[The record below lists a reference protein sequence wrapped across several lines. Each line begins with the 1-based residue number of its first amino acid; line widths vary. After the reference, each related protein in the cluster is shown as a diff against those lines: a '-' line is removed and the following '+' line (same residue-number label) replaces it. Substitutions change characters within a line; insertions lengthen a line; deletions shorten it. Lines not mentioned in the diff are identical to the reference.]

1 VNFPVARLAEPGL
14 LSDASDQSRTRLG
27 EPGHQIPRDLGVR
40 HRSVDLSSLTMTDT
54 QSTTIDLIHEL
65 EWRGLLKDCT
75 DKDGLRDHLRTGTRK
90 IYAGFDPTADSLTI
104 GNLVP
109 IMLLAHV
116 KRAGHTPVV
125 VMGGGTGLIGD
136 PSGKSAERQM
146 MTEEMVQH
154 NVDSQRPIYD
164 AVLGPIAGPE
174 HELKNNNDWLSKISY
189 IEALRDIGKHF
200 SVNMMMQKESV
211 KDRLNNREQGIS
223 YTEFSYMIL
232 QAYDFAHLY
241 EHEGVTVQL
250 GGSDQYGNIVA
261 GGDLIR
267 RLRVQKFTDI
277 SRSIFAPLLSDL
289 DEMQERHPLYKSL
302 SGIKDTLTNMEES
315 LLPDSPFW
323 SSLADLVDRTIPD
336 LPVKEVL
343 DFDGNSDAS
352 LSDALIKNNLL
363 AYQLPC
369 FGLTAPL
376 VSKADGGKFGK
387 TETGAIWLTAN
398 RTSPY
403 AYYQFWLNASD
414 DDAANWIKVFT
425 FMPQGEV
432 ESLIA
437 AHSENPGKRELQR
450 RLAQEATTILHG
462 RDKMPVAEAAGK
474 ALFTGDINTLDNDT
488 FLAVFLSVPTTEH
501 AKAELADGVD
511 MVGLLKEIGLASS
524 NREAREFLNE
534 GSVSINGQKITI
546 DTKLTED
553 HLLHE
558 SYIAIRRGKKK
569 WHLTKWA

>member
-1 VNFPVARLAEPGL
+1 MKKRAGSPFYRGM
-14 LSDASDQSRTRLG
+14 
-27 EPGHQIPRDLGVR
+27 I
-40 HRSVDLSSLTMTDT
+40 DLSSLTMTDT
-54 QSTTIDLIHEL
+54 QSTTIDLINEL

-154 NVDSQRPIYD
+154 NVDSQHPIYD

-241 EHEGVTVQL
+241 EHEGVTAQL
-250 GGSDQYGNIVA
+250 GGSDQYGNIVV
-261 GGDLIR
+261 GLDLLKKHADQLQYLRGEEFKVEIDKLDDKEEADKWKRNFVPQIR
-267 RLRVQKFTDI
+267 LFGNEPSDAPNSDEISELLNSETMNFSTSFLDAMALSIRATEKHGE
-277 SRSIFAPLLSDL
+277 SRS
-289 DEMQERHPLYKSL
+289 
-302 SGIKDTLTNMEES
+302 T
-315 LLPDSPFW
+315 
-323 SSLADLVDRTIPD
+323 
-336 LPVKEVL
+336 
-343 DFDGNSDAS
+343 
-352 LSDALIKNNLL
+352 
-363 AYQLPC
+363 
-369 FGLTAPL
+369 FGLVAPL

-462 RDKMPVAEAAGK
+462 REKMLVAEAAGK

-534 GSVSINGQKITI
+534 GSVSINGQKITL
-546 DTKLTED
+546 DTKLTVD

-569 WHLTKWA
+569 WHLTKWN

>member
-1 VNFPVARLAEPGL
+1 MPVFFFVV
-14 LSDASDQSRTRLG
+14 
-27 EPGHQIPRDLGVR
+27 IV
-40 HRSVDLSSLTMTDT
+40 LSSLTMSDT
-54 QSTTIDLIHEL
+54 KVGTIDLINEL
-65 EWRGLLKDCT
+65 QWRGLLKDCT
-75 DKDGLRDHLRTGTRK
+75 DTDGLRKHLESGTRK
-90 IYAGFDPTADSLTI
+90 VYAGFDPTADSLTI

-116 KRAGHTPVV
+116 KLAGHTPVV

-136 PSGKSAERQM
+136 PSGKSAERQI

-154 NVDSQRPIYD
+154 NVDAQRPIYD
-164 AVLGPIAGPE
+164 AVLGQIEGPP

-267 RLRVQKFTDI
+267 RKLALEVGVDAHIGGGKFNTEKLKIAKDI
-277 SRSIFAPLLSDL
+277 STD
-289 DEMQERHPLYKSL
+289 K
-302 SGIKDTLTNMEES
+302 IKT
-315 LLPDSPFW
+315 
-323 SSLADLVDRTIPD
+323 A
-336 LPVKEVL
+336 
-343 DFDGNSDAS
+343 
-352 LSDALIKNNLL
+352 
-363 AYQLPC
+363 

-387 TETGAIWLTAN
+387 TETGAIWLTAS

-403 AYYQFWLNASD
+403 AYYQFWLNSSD

-425 FMPQGEV
+425 FLSQPEV
-432 ESLIA
+432 EALIA
-437 AHSENPGKRELQR
+437 RHNENPGMRELQR
-450 RLAQEATTILHG
+450 TLAQEATTILHG
-462 RDKMPVAEAAGK
+462 EQAMRNAENAGK
-474 ALFTGDINTLDNDT
+474 ALFSGDIASLDSDT
-488 FLAVFLSVPTTEH
+488 MLEVFASVPTTEH
-501 AKAELADGVD
+501 AKSELADGVE
-511 MVGLLKEIGLASS
+511 MVELLKAINLASS
-524 NREAREFLNE
+524 NREAREFLTN
-534 GSVSINGQKITI
+534 GSVSINGEKITL
-546 DTKLTED
+546 DTKLAPE
-553 HLLHE
+553 HLLHDA
-558 SYIAIRRGKKK
+558 YIAIRRGKKK

>member
-1 VNFPVARLAEPGL
+1 
-14 LSDASDQSRTRLG
+14 
-27 EPGHQIPRDLGVR
+27 
-40 HRSVDLSSLTMTDT
+40 MTDT

-164 AVLGPIAGPE
+164 AVLGPIAGLD
-174 HELKNNNDWLSKISY
+174 HSILNNLEW
-189 IEALRDIGKHF
+189 LRDLSFLGVLRLYGKHF
-200 SVNMMMQKESV
+200 SVNMMMQKESI
-211 KDRLNNREQGIS
+211 KERLNNREQGIS

-232 QAYDFAHLY
+232 QAYDFHYLY
-241 EHEGVTVQL
+241 KSHDVTIQL
-250 GGSDQYGNIVA
+250 GGSDQFGNIVA
-261 GGDLIR
+261 GISLIR
-267 RLRVQKFTDI
+267 KIWIQT
-277 SRSIFAPLLSDL
+277 A
-289 DEMQERHPLYKSL
+289 LYE
-302 SGIKDTLTNMEES
+302 IKKNRPEENEDFI
-315 LLPDSPFW
+315 LLPDEKHESIELP
-323 SSLADLVDRTIPD
+323 AD
-336 LPVKEVL
+336 KK
-343 DFDGNSDAS
+343 A
-352 LSDALIKNNLL
+352 
-363 AYQLPC
+363 

-376 VSKADGGKFGK
+376 VAKADGGKFGK

-450 RLAQEATTILHG
+450 TLAQEATTILHG
-462 RDKMPVAEAAGK
+462 REKMLVAEAAGK

>member
-1 VNFPVARLAEPGL
+1 
-14 LSDASDQSRTRLG
+14 
-27 EPGHQIPRDLGVR
+27 
-40 HRSVDLSSLTMTDT
+40 MTDT
-54 QSTTIDLIHEL
+54 NPTIPDLIAEL

-75 DKDGLRDHLRTGTRK
+75 DTEGLRDHLADPKNAPRK
-90 IYAGFDPTADSLTI
+90 VYAGFDPTADSLTI

-109 IMLLAHV
+109 IMLLAHI
-116 KRAGHTPVV
+116 KRAGHTPIV

-146 MTEEMVQH
+146 MTAEMVQH

-164 AVLGPIAGPE
+164 SVLGQIEGPA
-174 HELKNNNDWLSKISY
+174 HELKNNHDWLGKISY

-267 RLRVQKFTDI
+267 RRNWKG
-277 SRSIFAPLLSDL
+277 RSVDSD
-289 DEMQERHPLYKSL
+289 
-302 SGIKDTLTNMEES
+302 G
-315 LLPDSPFW
+315 DSVID
-323 SSLADLVDRTIPD
+323 SEKYT
-336 LPVKEVL
+336 
-343 DFDGNSDAS
+343 SDAE
-352 LSDALIKNNLL
+352 A
-363 AYQLPC
+363 

-387 TETGAIWLTAN
+387 TETGAVWLTAN

-403 AYYQFWLNASD
+403 AYYQFWLNSSD

-425 FMPQGEV
+425 FLDQPTIEA
-432 ESLIA
+432 LIA
-437 AHSENPGKRELQR
+437 RHREAPGKRELQR
-450 RLAQEATTILHG
+450 TLAQEATRILHG
-462 RDKMPVAEAAGK
+462 EDAMLNAENAGK
-474 ALFTGDINTLDNDT
+474 ALFSGDIASLDAQSM
-488 FLAVFLSVPTTEH
+488 LEVFASVPTTEH
-501 AKAELADGVD
+501 AKSDLADSVD
-511 MVGLLKEIGLASS
+511 MVAFLVSIGMASS
-524 NREAREFLNE
+524 NRESREFLNA
-534 GSVSINGQKITI
+534 GSVSINGEKITI
-546 DTKLTED
+546 DTKLAPA
-553 HLLHE
+553 HLLHDA
-558 SYIAIRRGKKK
+558 YIAIRRGKKK
-569 WHLTKWA
+569 WHMTKWA